1 MNEFIERNK
10 VLLRLYCIIAGILG
24 WVLIAGGVF
33 WFLATVTSIDTS
45 TEVRPEG
52 LLYVISSLLFDFTL
66 PGLVALIVM
75 QFIKYLFGDTA
86 KPGWLLGMA
95 DWLLYAYAVF
105 VAVRALLRYVWY
117 SDWYA
122 QEISLEVSRLL
133 FVQPFLLPTMAKILI
148 LVGLAQIVRRVLP
161 AIEESKTLV

>member
-1 MNEFIERNK
+1 MNEFIERNR
-10 VLLRLYCIIAGILG
+10 VLLKLYCIVARIIG
-24 WVLIAGGVF
+24 WLLIAGGFF
-33 WFLATVTSIDTS
+33 WFLATISSIDTS

-52 LLYVISSLLFDFTL
+52 LLYVISSMLFDFML
-66 PGLVALIVM
+66 PGLVALMVM
-75 QFIKYLFGDTA
+75 QFIDYLFEDRA

-105 VAVRALLRYVWY
+105 VAVRAFLRYMWY

-133 FVQPFLLPTMAKILI
+133 FVQPFLLPTVAKILI
-148 LVGLAQIVRRVLP
+148 LVGLAQIIRRLIP